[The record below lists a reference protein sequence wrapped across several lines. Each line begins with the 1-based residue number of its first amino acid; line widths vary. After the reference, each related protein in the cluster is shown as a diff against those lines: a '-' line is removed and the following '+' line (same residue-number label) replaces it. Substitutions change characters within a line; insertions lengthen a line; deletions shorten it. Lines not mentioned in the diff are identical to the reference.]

1 MKNQIQLLAVAAAAA
16 MFTACSNDD
25 LLVPQN
31 VEQAQVQAGSVG
43 FDAYLQRTK
52 TRAGYIGEIQ
62 LDQLKETG
70 FGVFA
75 YYTDN
80 NDYEPL
86 SQPNF
91 MYNQKVTFNDR
102 TSKWVYEPVKYWPNE
117 YGSDA
122 TSDDADKVSFF
133 AYAPFVSFVPSTG
146 KLDGTAD
153 DAKYGIAGVTRNSAT
168 GDPIVKYIASFD
180 QDKSV
185 DLIWGTVPADN
196 TTWNIIQGAATQ
208 TLEAGLPWLNIQ
220 RPREAATQEAAQ
232 QRVKFQFEHALSQ
245 LSVNI
250 DADVDGLDETN
261 PLDANT
267 RIWVRSITFNG
278 FSLKGALNLN
288 NTEAGAGKAYWLD
301 YGGVAD
307 LVTGDAVT
315 VFDGLKDGKEGTA
328 GAEARNEK
336 ILGFN
341 PQLIQ
346 SDADIENGAWKA
358 DRMGVTNE
366 RVSLFRKLD
375 AASGAYTA
383 SDAPVMVIPNG
394 DDVTVE
400 IVYDVETIDPNLA
413 NYVSDCRTKGTSI
426 ENRISKTVS
435 FGGVSVMENGKHY
448 TLNLHLG
455 MNSVKLDADVT
466 GWVDVE
472 EKVVEVPSNQASF
485 TGGARDLGSVP
496 ASTTS
501 YTFSVDGLDRT
512 STYSVEVVSG
522 NVTSISPATISNVN
536 VATISLAIPEN
547 TQTTANP
554 ITIAVTDGTETL
566 TLTLT
571 QQGIVYTE
579 MADAVVGDFIT
590 SAGHAFESRE
600 AAATAGE
607 TAVAIVAYKNATAG
621 SSLALALEDATTTN
635 QVNRSNAAQ
644 FAEGYSGGVCPEG
657 YEWALPTQAQWDNMI
672 SSFDNRAAFRTATG
686 LRSDYYWSSTVL
698 SLIESPFNSGQQRI
712 NLRNGN
718 WNGVATN
725 IGGNAYVRA
734 AFAF

>member
-1 MKNQIQLLAVAAAAA
+1 MKKVFFLAAVAT
-16 MFTACSNDD
+16 MFTACSNDEGQ
-25 LLVPQN
+25 LAI
-31 VEQAQVQAGSVG
+31 ESSQAQVEAGAVG

-62 LDQLKETG
+62 LDQLKQTG

-133 AYAPFVSFVPSTG
+133 AYGPYVDVVPSTG
-146 KLDGTAD
+146 KIDGSAD

-196 TTWNIIQGAATQ
+196 TSWNIIQGAATQ

-250 DADVDGLDETN
+250 DADVDGFDETN
-261 PLDANT
+261 ALDANT

-346 SDADIENGAWKA
+346 SDADIEDGAWKA
-358 DRMGVTNE
+358 DRKGVTNE

-400 IVYDVETIDPNLA
+400 IVYDVETIDPKLA
-413 NYVSDCRTKGTSI
+413 NYVSDCRTKGSSI
-426 ENRISKTVS
+426 ENRISKSVS
-435 FGGVSVMENGKHY
+435 FGNITTMENGKHY

-466 GWVDVE
+466 GWV
-472 EKVVEVPSNQASF
+472 
-485 TGGARDLGSVP
+485 
-496 ASTTS
+496 
-501 YTFSVDGLDRT
+501 SVDAQDITLP
-512 STYSVEVVSG
+512 G
-522 NVTSISPATISNVN
+522 NSN
-536 VATISLAIPEN
+536 
-547 TQTTANP
+547 
-554 ITIAVTDGTETL
+554 D
-566 TLTLT
+566 
-571 QQGIVYTE
+571 
-579 MADAVVGDFIT
+579 
-590 SAGHAFESRE
+590 
-600 AAATAGE
+600 
-607 TAVAIVAYKNATAG
+607 
-621 SSLALALEDATTTN
+621 
-635 QVNRSNAAQ
+635 
-644 FAEGYSGGVCPEG
+644 
-657 YEWALPTQAQWDNMI
+657 
-672 SSFDNRAAFRTATG
+672 
-686 LRSDYYWSSTVL
+686 
-698 SLIESPFNSGQQRI
+698 
-712 NLRNGN
+712 
-718 WNGVATN
+718 
-725 IGGNAYVRA
+725 
-734 AFAF
+734 